1 MKKEGMGKSGALHLE
16 IQQVH
21 HCMPKVKKKN
31 LKIKIQFGYQ
41 LISFSVEK
49 KFSEENRFK
58 NKSGVGGIVG

>member
-31 LKIKIQFGYQ
+31 LKIKIQIRLPTNQF
-41 LISFSVEK
+41 LCRKEIL
-49 KFSEENRFK
+49 
-58 NKSGVGGIVG
+58 